1 MQSNLGFLE
10 KCMHIK
16 KMQKAGNRAGKG
28 VAQEATAN
36 DIITRSDGQVDVEA
50 TQNAAADYMDS
61 ADDADLAAFFGVSDI
76 YMHR

>member
-1 MQSNLGFLE
+1 
-10 KCMHIK
+10 MHIK

-61 ADDADLAAFFGVSDI
+61 ADDADLAAFFCVSDI
-76 YMHR
+76 YA